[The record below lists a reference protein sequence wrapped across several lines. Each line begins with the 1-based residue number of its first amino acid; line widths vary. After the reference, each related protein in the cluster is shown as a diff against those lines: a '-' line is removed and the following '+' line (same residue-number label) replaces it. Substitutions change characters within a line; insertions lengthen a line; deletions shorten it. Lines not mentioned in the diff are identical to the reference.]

1 MASEMANAEAEGG
14 TAGAGSAESI
24 RHSPL
29 AIRPLLEVEDL
40 HVRFHLRTGTVH
52 AVRGLSFALGR
63 ERLGIVG
70 ESGSGKSQTGRA
82 ILGLTP
88 PPGEVTAKRL
98 AFDGIDLLT
107 ASRRTLRALRGGRMT
122 MVMQDPKYSLNPV
135 MTIGAQIVE
144 AYRAHNPK
152 AGRAEAQEKALAML
166 EAVRM
171 RDPARVFAL
180 YPHEAS
186 GGMGQRAMIAMMLV
200 TDPDLLIADEPT
212 SALDVTVSMEVLRIL
227 DELVSERGMGLIL
240 ISHDL
245 KLVSSFCDRVLVM
258 YAGRV
263 MEEVR
268 AGALREAQHP
278 YTKGLMRCLP
288 TLQGGVHP
296 LPTLDRDPAWAR

>member
-1 MASEMANAEAEGG
+1 M
-14 TAGAGSAESI
+14 TK
-24 RHSPL
+24 
-29 AIRPLLEVEDL
+29 PLLEVEDL
-40 HVRFHLRTGTVH
+40 RVRFHLRTGTVE
-52 AVRGLSFALGR
+52 AVRGLSLQLGR

-98 AFDGIDLLT
+98 TFDGIDLLT
-107 ASRRTLRALRGGRMT
+107 ASKRTLRELRGGRIS

-135 MTIGAQIVE
+135 MTIGEQIIE
-144 AYRAHNPK
+144 AYQAHAKK
-152 AGRAEAQEKALAML
+152 AGRGEARDKGLAML
-166 EAVRM
+166 EAVKM
-171 RDPARVFAL
+171 RDPHRVFSL
-180 YPHEAS
+180 YPHEVS

-212 SALDVTVSMEVLRIL
+212 SALDVTVSMEILRIL
-227 DELVSERGMGLIL
+227 DELVSERGMGLIF

-263 MEEVR
+263 VEELEARNLR
-268 AGALREAQHP
+268 AAQHP
-278 YTKGLMRCLP
+278 YTQGLMRCLP
-288 TLQGGVHP
+288 TLANDVRP
-296 LPTLDRDPAWAR
+296 LPTLNRDPSWAL